1 MVENISILG
10 STGSIGT
17 QTLEVIDNLQS
28 IRVWGVST
36 NTRIDLLEEQIRKY
50 RPVVAAVMDEDYA
63 GELKDRV
70 KDTNTRVVAGLDGL
84 IEVSTIAQV
93 EMVVTS
99 VVGVV
104 GLIPTLEA
112 IKSGKHIAL
121 ANKETLVTAGEIVM
135 NEARMNKVAIIPVD
149 SEHSA
154 IFQCL
159 KQNVEDKF
167 VKKLIIT
174 ASGGPFLG
182 KKLEELENVTP
193 EQALKHPR
201 WNMGNKISI
210 DSATLMNKGLEVIEA
225 KWLFN
230 IDLDRIQVL
239 IHPQSIIHS
248 MVEYIDH
255 SIIAQLGVPDMKIPI
270 QYAITYP
277 ERYYSD
283 TRSLDFIQNNTLT
296 FSQPDFETFKCLRLA
311 YTAARE
317 GGTMPAV
324 LNAANEMAVQLFL
337 EKRIGFIEIPQLI
350 ESAMKK
356 HNNII
361 NPSLRDILNSD
372 SWAREVVRAERLGDS
387 I

>member
-337 EKRIGFIEIPQLI
+337 EKRIGFVEIPQLI

>member
-193 EQALKHPR
+193 EQALKHPK

>member
-1 MVENISILG
+1 M
-10 STGSIGT
+10 
-17 QTLEVIDNLQS
+17 EVIDNLQS

-135 NEARMNKVAIIPVD
+135 NEARMNKVAIIPID

-193 EQALKHPR
+193 EQALKHPK

-337 EKRIGFIEIPQLI
+337 EKRIGFVEIPQLI

>member
-135 NEARMNKVAIIPVD
+135 NEARMNKVAIIPID

-193 EQALKHPR
+193 EQALKHPK

-337 EKRIGFIEIPQLI
+337 EKRIGFVEIPQLI

>member
-135 NEARMNKVAIIPVD
+135 NEARMNKVAIIPID

-193 EQALKHPR
+193 EQALKHPK